1 MFVVV
6 KDGRLLKDRGSMMN
20 KFVSIY
26 IVGLMLLFQTSMVWA
41 EPEQYRGKVLKFNGD
56 VEVINA
62 KGEKRSVQKVNEQ
75 LNEMDTIV
83 TKQGARVVVQIDD
96 GALSVLD
103 EQSRLRVEKTSWFS
117 YLGGKVYFT
126 FKKVFGPPR
135 QVKTRAATIG
145 IRGTTFIISENSERN
160 GESVALK
167 EGRLQIESTGPAF
180 EIHKK
185 KVADEFEQYKLQRQQ
200 ESDALQ
206 KEFEQYRRQTS
217 RDFIE
222 YRRSFI
228 LQPDRVINLSGYR
241 IDETAMTPDNEADFE
256 AFEAEAEEL
265 IKTFRGNVEKVKN
278 GSTVKPADDV
288 VEDF

>member
-1 MFVVV
+1 
-6 KDGRLLKDRGSMMN
+6 MMN
-20 KFVSIY
+20 KYISVFV
-26 IVGLMLLFQTSMVWA
+26 VGLMVLSRASMVWA
-41 EPEQYRGKVLKFNGD
+41 EPQQYRGKVLKFNGD
-56 VEVINA
+56 VEVVNA

-75 LNEMDTIV
+75 FNEMDTIV
-83 TKQGARVVVQIDD
+83 TKQGARVVVRFDD

-145 IRGTTFIISENSERN
+145 IRGTTFIISENSERS

-185 KVADEFEQYKLQRQQ
+185 KVVDAFEQYKLQRQQ

-206 KEFEQYRRQTS
+206 KEFEQYRQQTS

-228 LQPDRVINLSGYR
+228 LQPERVINLSGYR
-241 IDETAMTPDNEADFE
+241 IDETAITRDNKADFE
-256 AFEAEAEEL
+256 AFEAEAEEML
-265 IKTFRGNVEKVKN
+265 KVFRRKVEMIKEN
-278 GSTVKPADDV
+278 GQSDAV